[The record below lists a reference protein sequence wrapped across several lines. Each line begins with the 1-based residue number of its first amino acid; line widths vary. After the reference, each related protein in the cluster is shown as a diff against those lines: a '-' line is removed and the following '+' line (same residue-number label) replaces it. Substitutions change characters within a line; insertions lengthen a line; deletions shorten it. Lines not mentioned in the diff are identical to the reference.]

1 MLKITTDDVAAFKEE
16 FDLNVDELDL
26 ELMKSI
32 LEQLTGDQLS
42 FNDIMAFGNGKI
54 ISEQI

>member
-1 MLKITTDDVAAFKEE
+1 MLKITTEDVATFRDE
-16 FDLNVDELDL
+16 FEIHVDELDIT
-26 ELMKSI
+26 LMKSI

-42 FNDIMAFGNGKI
+42 FTDIMSFGNGKI